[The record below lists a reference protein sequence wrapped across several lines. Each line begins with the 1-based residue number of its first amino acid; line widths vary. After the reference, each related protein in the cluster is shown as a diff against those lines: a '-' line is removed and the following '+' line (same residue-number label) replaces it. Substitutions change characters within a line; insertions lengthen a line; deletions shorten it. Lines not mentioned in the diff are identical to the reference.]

1 MKFNIETLFR
11 SGLFWSLLLGL
22 TLRNLYLEFNSN
34 LVYIFDTV
42 SYTYAAENILH
53 GLIDNFRT
61 PFYPFILSLIKMINP
76 LEYFENVLIFQ
87 HIVSYLSII
96 PFYFACKI
104 IFKNKVLSVICSIF
118 YSAFPYLLYYN
129 YCVYPESLFIS
140 FIVLF
145 LFFMISYLEKPAKWN
160 IIGSGVIIFLLVMI
174 KPAGILFYGIVGFV
188 LLFRFLIKN
197 TYKKMIFSFAISI
210 IGILGYCTLNYV
222 QNDYWGLS
230 IVTQD
235 NNFLNVIHSKAYRL
249 VSDEKFANTI
259 DTCISKGDY
268 TTMHWMHNEHDI
280 IQEKLATFPVIYPD
294 NEFMKSLRK
303 LPYNNLGY
311 NRDTVAPLISDAMK
325 TSVYIKYMFEKVFI
339 FSNRTFFSC
348 KGYYYIL
355 IIALLFLTTI
365 VRIFIFKEI
374 LEYNVFLL
382 LTTILIVMLT
392 IVGGVDDSTWER
404 VLLPVIPFIIL
415 LLGSIISDCITIVVK
430 SRERVLPVKKY

>member
-1 MKFNIETLFR
+1 MKFKIETLFR

-22 TLRNLYLEFNSN
+22 TIRNLYHEFNSN
-34 LVYIFDTV
+34 LVYVFDTV

-61 PFYPFILSLIKMINP
+61 PFYPFIMSLIKMINP

-87 HIVSYLSII
+87 HIISYLSII
-96 PFYFACKI
+96 PFYLACKI
-104 IFKNKVLSVICSIF
+104 IFKNKVLSVLCSIV
-118 YSAFPYLLYYN
+118 YSTFPYLLYYN

-160 IIGSGVIIFLLVMI
+160 IIGSGVIIFMLVMI

-188 LLFRFLIKN
+188 LLFRFLMKN
-197 TYKKMIFSFAISI
+197 TYKKMIFSFVISI

-268 TTMHWMHNEHDI
+268 TTMHWMHNEHDV
-280 IQEKLATFPVIYPD
+280 IQEKMATFPVIYPD
-294 NEFMKSLRK
+294 NEFMKTLRK

-311 NRDTVAPLISDAMK
+311 NRDTVAPLIIDAMK
-325 TSVYIKYMFEKVFI
+325 TSVYVKYIIEKISI
-339 FSNRTFFSC
+339 FSNRTFYSF
-348 KGYYYIL
+348 KGYCYIL
-355 IIALLFLTTI
+355 VIVLLFLTTTI
-365 VRIFIFKEI
+365 RLFIFSEVVI
-374 LEYNVFLL
+374 YNVFLL
-382 LTTILIVMLT
+382 IAIILIFLLT
-392 IVGGVDDSTWER
+392 IIGGVDDATWDR
-404 VLLPVIPFIIL
+404 VFLPVIPFTIL
-415 LLGSIISDCITIVVK
+415 LLGNIFKDVIII
-430 SRERVLPVKKY
+430 VKKIYLIRNKFI